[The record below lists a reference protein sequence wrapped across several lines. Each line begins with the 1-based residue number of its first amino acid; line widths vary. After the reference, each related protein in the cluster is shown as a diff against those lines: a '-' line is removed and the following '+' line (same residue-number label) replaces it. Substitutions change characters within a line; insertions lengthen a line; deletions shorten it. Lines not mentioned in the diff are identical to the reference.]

1 MNDHAELIAGLLT
14 CQLTGA
20 DREFLERIE
29 RDGFSDEERYS
40 RCVSEDDER
49 MWRVER
55 QRVEMLALSFGVT
68 A

>member
-14 CQLTGA
+14 CKLTGA

-29 RDGFSDEERYS
+29 RDGFSDEGN
-40 RCVSEDDER
+40 CADEDDER
-49 MWRVER
+49 MGRVER
-55 QRVEMLALSFGVT
+55 RRVEMLALSFGVT

>member
-1 MNDHAELIAGLLT
+1 MSDYEDLVESLLE
-14 CQLTGA
+14 CKLTGA

-29 RDGFSDEERYS
+29 RDGFSDEKERLG
-40 RCVSEDDER
+40 RQEDDKR
-49 MWRVER
+49 MGRVER

>member
-14 CQLTGA
+14 CKLTGA

-29 RDGFSDEERYS
+29 RDGFSDEKEFADG
-40 RCVSEDDER
+40 DDER
-49 MWRVER
+49 MGRVER

-68 A
+68 S

>member
-1 MNDHAELIAGLLT
+1 MKEIIEVLLLSK
-14 CQLTGA
+14 LTGA

-29 RDGFSDEERYS
+29 RDGFSDEKEFTD
-40 RCVSEDDER
+40 EDDER
-49 MWRVER
+49 MGRVER

>member
-14 CQLTGA
+14 CKLTGA

-29 RDGFSDEERYS
+29 RDGFSDEKERLG
-40 RCVSEDDER
+40 RQEDDER
-49 MWRVER
+49 MGRVER